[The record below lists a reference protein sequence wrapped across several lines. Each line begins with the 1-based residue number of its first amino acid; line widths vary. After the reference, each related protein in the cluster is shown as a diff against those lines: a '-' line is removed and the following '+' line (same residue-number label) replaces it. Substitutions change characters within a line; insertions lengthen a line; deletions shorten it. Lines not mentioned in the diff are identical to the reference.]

1 MRMLKL
7 YLDTNIYIDYFDGRV
22 DNLRPLGKFAFN
34 LLKRTLECEFQ
45 IIISSLVLDEL
56 TYNTYKENM
65 LSLIKDLKEKDLKEK
80 DKLMI
85 IEVNEEDVKNTIK
98 IKRERKTTHNDTL
111 HAVLANRIKADFLVT
126 RNLKD
131 FEELQ
136 DLVKVVLPEN
146 L

>member
-1 MRMLKL
+1 MCMSKI
-7 YLDTNIYIDYFDGRV
+7 YLDTNIYIDYFDGRA
-22 DNLRPLGKFAFN
+22 DNLRPLGEFAFN
-34 LLKRTLECEFQ
+34 LLKRALDCEFH

-56 TYNTYKENM
+56 EYNTYKENI
-65 LSLIKDLKEKDLKEK
+65 LGLIKDLK
-80 DKLMI
+80 DKNKLLI
-85 IEVNEEDVKNTIK
+85 IEVNEEDTKNANRVR
-98 IKRERKTTHNDTL
+98 RERKTSYNDTL

>member
-1 MRMLKL
+1 MLKL

-22 DNLRPLGKFAFN
+22 DNLRPLGEFAFN
-34 LLKRTLECEFQ
+34 LLKRVLECEFQ

-56 TYNTYKENM
+56 EYNTYKENM
-65 LSLIKDLKEKDLKEK
+65 LSLIKDLK
-80 DKLMI
+80 DKNKLLI
-85 IEVNEEDVKNTIK
+85 IDVNEEDIKNANKVKK
-98 IKRERKTTHNDTL
+98 ERKTSYNDTL

-136 DLVKVVLPEN
+136 DLIKVVLPEN

>member
-1 MRMLKL
+1 M
-7 YLDTNIYIDYFDGRV
+7 DTNIYIDYFDGRV
-22 DNLRPLGKFAFN
+22 DNLRPLGEFAFN
-34 LLKRTLECEFQ
+34 LLKRVLECEFQ

-56 TYNTYKENM
+56 EYNTYKENM
-65 LSLIKDLKEKDLKEK
+65 LSLIKDLK
-80 DKLMI
+80 DKNKLLI
-85 IEVNEEDVKNTIK
+85 IDVNEEDIKNANKVKK
-98 IKRERKTTHNDTL
+98 ERKTSYNDTL

-131 FEELQ
+131 FEELL

>member
-22 DNLRPLGKFAFN
+22 DNLRPLGEFAFN
-34 LLKRTLECEFQ
+34 LLKRALDCEFQ

-56 TYNTYKENM
+56 EYNTYKENM
-65 LSLIKDLKEKDLKEK
+65 LSLIKDLKEKD
-80 DKLMI
+80 KLLI
-85 IEVNEEDVKNTIK
+85 IEVNDGDVNNAKRIK
-98 IKRERKTTHNDTL
+98 KERKTSYNDTL
-111 HAVLANRIKADFLVT
+111 HAVLANRIKANFLVT

-131 FEELQ
+131 FQEFF
-136 DLVKVVLPEN
+136 DLIKVVLPEN

>member
-1 MRMLKL
+1 MLKL

-22 DNLRPLGKFAFN
+22 DNLRPLGEFAFN
-34 LLKRTLECEFQ
+34 LLKRVLECEFQ

-56 TYNTYKENM
+56 EYNTYKENM
-65 LSLIKDLKEKDLKEK
+65 LSLIKDLK
-80 DKLMI
+80 DKNKLLI
-85 IEVNEEDVKNTIK
+85 IDVNEEDIKNANKVKK
-98 IKRERKTTHNDTL
+98 ERKTSYNDTL

-131 FEELQ
+131 FEELL